1 MKNFNIVQH
10 LVTNLYIKLTIFLPF
25 IDRYDVAAGY
35 WNKICSFVRG
45 LHYDVI
51 GLEPNKKY
59 RFRVRAEN
67 QYGISDPTE
76 MDDDITAKF
85 PFSVPDPPGQ
95 PKVMQES
102 STSASLSWERPYSDG
117 GSKIQGYKI
126 EYR

>member
-1 MKNFNIVQH
+1 
-10 LVTNLYIKLTIFLPF
+10 
-25 IDRYDVAAGY
+25 
-35 WNKICSFVRG
+35 
-45 LHYDVI
+45 
-51 GLEPNKKY
+51 
-59 RFRVRAEN
+59 
-67 QYGISDPTE
+67 